1 MQNIKN
7 TTTKLSYIEIQLNK
21 MIYYILLIIMIF
33 AGISTGVG
41 LEIQKTMD
49 LQEDGNEIA
58 WYVYPNLDQASD
70 IKYGNYV
77 LQVFQTLVA
86 FFINYCTFL
95 PLALMLLIEILKPIQ
110 LAFIAFDDQMLSE
123 GEDFKVMSM
132 KLQENLGA
140 VKYIFSDKTGT
151 LTKNEMHFHSCSIF
165 GKIYEPDLVGN
176 AEKSDK
182 SDNKNK
188 VVITT
193 TKNSKSNVHNVNIF
207 SQIED
212 PNGETYGYND
222 SYNNGYIN
230 GHTKGEPLNDKLKDS
245 HEPKLNDN
253 ITAEITKSLFTN
265 TGVRDLLLKSLNNK
279 SPTHIEDEENP
290 FNSVSSVA
298 TEFLIGISLNHN
310 VYPEIDEQ
318 TQKIVYTGPNPDEVA
333 LISTIK
339 ELGMEYVEKSGN
351 FITVKVNGIPIIY
364 EILFQFDFTP
374 ERKRSSIIVKDPD
387 GLIKIY
393 MKGADD
399 VVLEKI
405 NDFSEVQ
412 VKTESK
418 MHLEKFGKHG
428 LRTLCYTV
436 KPISQDDFTIWLKTY
451 EEYKYKSLTDKSFDA
466 EISNLIT
473 NIEEKSI
480 LLGVTGLE
488 DQLQDEVNDV
498 IDDLLNAG
506 ISVWM
511 ITGDKLDTAE
521 SIGFSCKLI
530 NDDTEVFKIRA
541 GNKEKVLEDLKT
553 TLIEMEK
560 LEVELM
566 NFKIQKSGGDMV
578 REIFVEEHERLDRIR
593 KNTEIVYNQDIDLL
607 NKGIKAE
614 DINNFRINGKN

>member
-1 MQNIKN
+1 
-7 TTTKLSYIEIQLNK
+7 
-21 MIYYILLIIMIF
+21 MIF

-230 GHTKGEPLNDKLKDS
+230 GHTKGEPLNYILKDS
-245 HEPKLNDN
+245 H
-253 ITAEITKSLFTN
+253 
-265 TGVRDLLLKSLNNK
+265 
-279 SPTHIEDEENP
+279 
-290 FNSVSSVA
+290 
-298 TEFLIGISLNHN
+298 
-310 VYPEIDEQ
+310 
-318 TQKIVYTGPNPDEVA
+318 GP
-333 LISTIK
+333 
-339 ELGMEYVEKSGN
+339 
-351 FITVKVNGIPIIY
+351 
-364 EILFQFDFTP
+364 
-374 ERKRSSIIVKDPD
+374 
-387 GLIKIY
+387 
-393 MKGADD
+393 
-399 VVLEKI
+399 
-405 NDFSEVQ
+405 
-412 VKTESK
+412 
-418 MHLEKFGKHG
+418 
-428 LRTLCYTV
+428 
-436 KPISQDDFTIWLKTY
+436 
-451 EEYKYKSLTDKSFDA
+451 
-466 EISNLIT
+466 
-473 NIEEKSI
+473 
-480 LLGVTGLE
+480 
-488 DQLQDEVNDV
+488 
-498 IDDLLNAG
+498 
-506 ISVWM
+506 
-511 ITGDKLDTAE
+511 
-521 SIGFSCKLI
+521 
-530 NDDTEVFKIRA
+530 
-541 GNKEKVLEDLKT
+541 
-553 TLIEMEK
+553 
-560 LEVELM
+560 
-566 NFKIQKSGGDMV
+566 
-578 REIFVEEHERLDRIR
+578 
-593 KNTEIVYNQDIDLL
+593 
-607 NKGIKAE
+607 
-614 DINNFRINGKN
+614 

>member
-1 MQNIKN
+1 
-7 TTTKLSYIEIQLNK
+7 
-21 MIYYILLIIMIF
+21 MIF

>member
-1 MQNIKN
+1 M
-7 TTTKLSYIEIQLNK
+7 LVFS
-21 MIYYILLIIMIF
+21 
-33 AGISTGVG
+33 GISTGLGVDFKNQND
-41 LEIQKTMD
+41 II
-49 LQEDGNEIA
+49 DGKEIA
-58 WYVYPNLDQASD
+58 HYIYPDLGQTTQVKFEKYVQE
-70 IKYGNYV
+70 
-77 LQVFQTLVA
+77 VFQIFAA
-86 FFINYCTFL
+86 FFINYGTFL
-95 PLALMLLIEILKPIQ
+95 PLTLMVIIEITKPIQ
-110 LAFIAFDDQMLSE
+110 LAFIYKDDQMKAE
-123 GEDFKVMSM
+123 GEEFKVFNM